1 MNIKQYMTANGY
13 GSGVK
18 LARDLGLSPAYLN
31 QIANGH
37 RMPSLKLASRI
48 IKASNNQIT
57 LHGLRPDLEL
67 ILREQGDGMESQHGE
82 ESDMALRKLL
92 EAKDAAVRSLI
103 AK

>member
-67 ILREQGDGMESQHGE
+67 ILREQGDGMESQHGT
-82 ESDMALRKLL
+82 ESHTVTTAGAVHGELAP
-92 EAKDAAVRSLI
+92 EHSAA
-103 AK
+103 A